1 MAGAAIS
8 GPQALAAAQPR
19 LFTVSQLATLA
30 ALVDLIIP
38 TTGAPGASEAGVH
51 SIIDGIVARAK
62 PLQKRWLDGIE
73 CIEAEARRGGNEA
86 FSQLTRRQQAAILD
100 RVEKSNTAFF
110 SLLRDSAIDA
120 YYGTRAG
127 LVSG

>member
-1 MAGAAIS
+1 LFAAS
-8 GPQALAAAQPR
+8 R
-19 LFTVSQLATLA
+19 LATLA

-38 TTGAPGASEAGVH
+38 PTDAPGASDAGVH
-51 SIIDGIVARAK
+51 SIIDGILARAK

-73 CIEAEARRGGNEA
+73 WIEAEARRDGNEA
-86 FSQLTRRQQAAILD
+86 FSQLTRRQQAAILA
-100 RVEKSNTAFF
+100 RVEQSNAAFF